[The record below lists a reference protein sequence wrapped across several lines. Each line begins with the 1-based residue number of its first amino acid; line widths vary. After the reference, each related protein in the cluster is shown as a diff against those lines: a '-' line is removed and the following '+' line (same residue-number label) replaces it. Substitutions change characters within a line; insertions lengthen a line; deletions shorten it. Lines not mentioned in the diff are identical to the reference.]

1 MTSRRRTS
9 ASLEMLL
16 MSLLATSG
24 KLTGYEV
31 ATMLQAPIPLIRPVK
46 HSQIYPALTALEEA
60 GDLAGQW
67 VEQQGRPNKKEYRL
81 SAQGRARLTSW
92 LLQPRESLSQD
103 EIMLIAY
110 NIALVGREA
119 VKAALVQFRQQC
131 DAEKRLLEERW
142 KSAASA
148 VPKSRLGENGA
159 GERLVGV
166 RTNYELALMERD
178 ARIAWCEDAV
188 RRAEEVVFA

>member
-1 MTSRRRTS
+1 
-9 ASLEMLL
+9 

-31 ATMLQAPIPLIRPVK
+31 AAILRAPIPLIRPVK

-81 SAQGRARLTSW
+81 SAQGQARLTSW
-92 LLQPRESLSQD
+92 LLQPRESLSED
-103 EIMLIAY
+103 EIVLIAY
-110 NIALVGREA
+110 NIALIGRDA

-131 DAEKRLLEERW
+131 EAEKRLLEERW

-148 VPKSRLGENGA
+148 VPKSRLAEDGA
-159 GERLVGV
+159 GERLIGV
-166 RTNYELALMERD
+166 RTSYEFALIERD
-178 ARIAWCEDAV
+178 ARIAWCEGAI
-188 RRAEEVVFA
+188 RRAEDVVFA

>member
-1 MTSRRRTS
+1 
-9 ASLEMLL
+9 

-31 ATMLQAPIPLIRPVK
+31 ATILRAPITLIRPVK
-46 HSQIYPALTALEEA
+46 HSQIYPVLSALEEA

-81 SAQGRARLTSW
+81 SAQGQARLKSW
-92 LLQPRESLSQD
+92 LLQPRASFSED

-119 VKAALVQFRQQC
+119 VRVALAQFRQQC
-131 DAEKRLLEERW
+131 DAEKRLLEDRW

-148 VPKSRLGENGA
+148 VPKSRLGKNGA
-159 GERLVGV
+159 GEKLIGV

-178 ARIAWCEDAV
+178 ARIAWCEDV
-188 RRAEEVVFA
+188 IRRAERVVFA

>member
-1 MTSRRRTS
+1 
-9 ASLEMLL
+9 MLL

-31 ATMLQAPIPLIRPVK
+31 AAILRAPIPLIRPVK

-81 SAQGRARLTSW
+81 SAQGLARLTSW
-92 LLQPRESLSQD
+92 LLQPRENFSQD
-103 EIMLIAY
+103 EILLIAY
-110 NIALVGREA
+110 NMALIGRDA
-119 VKAALVQFRQQC
+119 VNLALAQFREQC

-142 KSAASA
+142 KSAAST
-148 VPKSRLGENGA
+148 VPKSRLAENGA
-159 GERLVGV
+159 GEKLIGI

-178 ARIAWCEDAV
+178 ARIAWCESV
-188 RRAEEVVFA
+188 IRRAERAVFA

>member
-1 MTSRRRTS
+1 
-9 ASLEMLL
+9 MLL

-24 KLTGYEV
+24 KLTGYEI
-31 ATMLQAPIPLIRPVK
+31 AAILRAPIPLIWPVK

-60 GDLAGQW
+60 GDLASQW

-81 SAQGRARLTSW
+81 SAQGRMRLTSW
-92 LLQPRESLSQD
+92 LLQPREGLSQD

-110 NIALVGREA
+110 NIALIGRDA
-119 VKAALVQFRQQC
+119 VEAALVQFRQQC

-148 VPKSRLGENGA
+148 VPKPQLAENGA
-159 GERLVGV
+159 GEKLVGV
-166 RTNYELALMERD
+166 RTSYELALMERD
-178 ARIAWCEDAV
+178 ARIAWCESV
-188 RRAEEVVFA
+188 VSRAERAVFAPTGAAANM